1 MLVSAKEA
9 KKKAKHT
16 VKYIFTKE
24 VNSNNSDKVE
34 QVEAA
39 CPSRRRFQSVKS
51 RHWFS

>member
-9 KKKAKHT
+9 KKAKHS

-24 VNSNNSDKVE
+24 VNSNINSDKVE